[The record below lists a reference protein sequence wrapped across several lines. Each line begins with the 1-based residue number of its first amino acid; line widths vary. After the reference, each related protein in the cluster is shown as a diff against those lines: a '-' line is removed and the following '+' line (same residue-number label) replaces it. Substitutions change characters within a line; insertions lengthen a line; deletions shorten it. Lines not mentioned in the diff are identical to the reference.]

1 MEKVKHVRFY
11 RCSYIVGWEPLDTG
25 LLLIYSDGQREVV
38 EMPAKE
44 ADENCQFLCDELSNA
59 RDFIG
64 IAWEDEDK
72 LG

>member
-25 LLLIYSDGQREVV
+25 LLLIFSDGKREVI

-44 ADENCQFLCDELSNA
+44 ADENSQFLAGEML
-59 RDFIG
+59 RDNRDIIG
-64 IAWEDEDK
+64 IAWEV
-72 LG
+72 